1 MKFNAALFSGIILG
15 VATSIGQ
22 AAKPSN
28 NSSNSGSSNS
38 GSSNSSNSS
47 SANSGSANH
56 GSAASAADT
65 YNLDIAAPV
74 QLSGSD
80 QTSQQFT
87 KNSLPGLV
95 TLAEAGITGSP
106 SALEPGKLTLAKDAS
121 VRVYFIGE
129 KTGYRNMLGYSTTGG
144 GITAS
149 DAALIFFNAS
159 ATPSDVRTTQNP
171 LKPGDFVD
179 LGSYKAGTQLD
190 FFLIA
195 NGASTVYSSNVS
207 ENADGLVHAVQY
219 AQNGSPYLMMG
230 WEDLFGSKDSD
241 FADLVMALAFT
252 STAEAAHTISAPE
265 PSLVIGMSLC
275 ATVFLS
281 SRRRKESVVR

>member
-1 MKFNAALFSGIILG
+1 
-15 VATSIGQ
+15 
-22 AAKPSN
+22 
-28 NSSNSGSSNS
+28 
-38 GSSNSSNSS
+38 
-47 SANSGSANH
+47 
-56 GSAASAADT
+56 
-65 YNLDIAAPV
+65 
-74 QLSGSD
+74 
-80 QTSQQFT
+80 
-87 KNSLPGLV
+87 
-95 TLAEAGITGSP
+95 LAEAGITGSP